1 MPGGFTAAGTAAGSA
16 ARGAQAMR
24 FTRSLRGRLAA
35 YFAISIVITL
45 LISGFLALGLV
56 QRYLQK
62 KTVSDLES
70 QVRAMARQIEQEG
83 LPARRFI
90 DDLEK
95 MYGTNAVIV
104 PYREQA
110 LRQLPRSGNRPQ
122 DDIEPGGRQFNFLD
136 WELLKGGGTQTTET
150 ELPAVDRDVIVA
162 AHGIRAGGDLAG
174 AVVLSKPVR
183 YLQSWQPLALEFL
196 IAAVPSLAVSF
207 FISFLLARRLSRP
220 LHEITEAATAVAAGD
235 FSREVA
241 TGSDDE
247 IGRLADAFRY
257 MSTEVQ
263 RAQEQRR
270 DYVINVSH
278 ELKTPL
284 TAIAGHTRALKD
296 GVVSDPEK
304 VAKSL
309 DVIEDET
316 RRLSRLIED
325 LLSLAKFD
333 ARQFGLRKE
342 PVDLTELVGLIADS
356 FSREAHEKGVNLSH
370 SAVPGLEINTDSDR
384 LRQVLSNL
392 AQNAIEHTP
401 PGGSVSLTARIE
413 DGRTGAF
420 VEVADTGS
428 GIHPGDLPHVF
439 DRFYRSRGPAGSGLG
454 LGLAISRE
462 LARALGGDVSVSSEP
477 GEGTTF
483 VVNLP
488 L

>member
-1 MPGGFTAAGTAAGSA
+1 
-16 ARGAQAMR
+16 MR

-70 QVRAMARQIEQEG
+70 QVRALARQIETEG

-136 WELLKGGGTQTTET
+136 WELLKSGGTQTTET

-220 LHEITEAATAVAAGD
+220 LHEITEAATAVATGD

-241 TGSDDE
+241 AGSDDE

-257 MSTEVQ
+257 M
-263 RAQEQRR
+263 
-270 DYVINVSH
+270 
-278 ELKTPL
+278 
-284 TAIAGHTRALKD
+284 
-296 GVVSDPEK
+296 
-304 VAKSL
+304 
-309 DVIEDET
+309 
-316 RRLSRLIED
+316 
-325 LLSLAKFD
+325 
-333 ARQFGLRKE
+333 
-342 PVDLTELVGLIADS
+342 
-356 FSREAHEKGVNLSH
+356 
-370 SAVPGLEINTDSDR
+370 
-384 LRQVLSNL
+384 
-392 AQNAIEHTP
+392 
-401 PGGSVSLTARIE
+401 
-413 DGRTGAF
+413 
-420 VEVADTGS
+420 
-428 GIHPGDLPHVF
+428 
-439 DRFYRSRGPAGSGLG
+439 
-454 LGLAISRE
+454 
-462 LARALGGDVSVSSEP
+462 
-477 GEGTTF
+477 
-483 VVNLP
+483 
-488 L
+488 